1 VEPPTQLVPI
11 LNYHTI
17 SDRPGRQIA
26 PFAVRTDQFARQLD
40 AIVAGGFI
48 ALPVSTYVERLHEG
62 AGLPGRTVV
71 ITFDD
76 GFEDNLTVAAPLLLE
91 RGLPATVFVTTGHL
105 PGCPGGSAGQALGP
119 MIPWDRLGE
128 LEAAGIEVG
137 AHAHSHRPLDV
148 LDRAEAG
155 REIELSKHLL
165 EGALGH
171 PVAAFSY
178 PHGYASAATQDLVR
192 GGGFRSACGVRHALS
207 HTGDNP
213 WLLSRL
219 VVGPTTTVAELD
231 GWLHG
236 SGARVARRH
245 ELLRTKVWR
254 GARRA
259 WASGEPVQADRAPA
273 GSGR

>member
-1 VEPPTQLVPI
+1 MTGQLVPI

-26 PFAVRTDQFARQLD
+26 PFAVGTEQFARQLD
-40 AIVAGGFI
+40 AIVTGGFI
-48 ALPVSTYVERLHEG
+48 ALTVSRYVELLHEG
-62 AGLPGRTVV
+62 AGFPARTVV

-76 GFEDNLTVAAPLLLE
+76 GFEDNLTVAAPLLVE

-105 PGCPGGSAGQALGP
+105 PGCPDGPAGRVLGP

-148 LDRAEAG
+148 LGRAEAG
-155 REIELSKHLL
+155 REIELSKRLL

-171 PVAAFSY
+171 PVASFSY
-178 PHGYASAATQDLVR
+178 PHGYASAGTQEAVR
-192 GGGFRSACGVRHALS
+192 RCGFRSACGVRHALS
-207 HTGDNP
+207 YTGDNP

-219 VVGPTTTVAELD
+219 VVRSTTTVVELD

-236 SGARVARRH
+236 SGVGVATRH

-259 WASGEPVQADRAPA
+259 WASGDPVLAERAGA
-273 GSGR
+273 HSGP